1 MRSKA
6 TYCQNCGVY
15 NEDGFKYCTRCGGGF
30 ASPKDSNKLLWIILL
45 LFLGLP
51 LLTMLIAFIL
61 YVMVMGF
68 G

>member
-1 MRSKA
+1 
-6 TYCQNCGVY
+6 
-15 NEDGFKYCTRCGGGF
+15 
-30 ASPKDSNKLLWIILL
+30 LLWIVLL

-61 YVMVMGF
+61 YVMVMGS

>member
-1 MRSKA
+1 LAPSKKSD
-6 TYCQNCGVY
+6 N
-15 NEDGFKYCTRCGGGF
+15 R
-30 ASPKDSNKLLWIILL
+30 LLWIVLL